1 MATTYISHANAFKAQ
16 ADFSVEAKIKVGQDI
31 WTEGTLGA
39 RLYELVLSKNPATV
53 QKAIDKAAAL
63 DPPFTAKQVQGHL
76 RWIYTAGELEVDGK
90 RYIVQAK
97 PAKEPKAAKVAKV
110 EKPKAKAKAET
121 KVAAT
126 RKRSFVRTQKLKKAA

>member
-1 MATTYISHANAFKAQ
+1 MTAYISHAEAFRNQ
-16 ADFSVEAKIKVGQDI
+16 AEFSVEAKIKVGQDI

-53 QKAIDKAAAL
+53 QKVIDKAATL
-63 DPPFTAKQVQGHL
+63 EPPFTAKQVMGHL

-90 RYIVQAK
+90 RYVVQAK

-121 KVAAT
+121 KVAAS
-126 RKRSFVRTQKLKKAA
+126 RQRSLVRTKKLARAA